1 MNTTCQDMATNEGSY
16 MNARTGK
23 KLRVPKTEK
32 KTYPQGRHRIRCGS
46 GGQSKALTKGIGYAR
61 NNALNRSKMG
71 TT

>member
-1 MNTTCQDMATNEGSY
+1 

-32 KTYPQGRHRIRCGS
+32 KTYPQGRHRIRRRET
-46 GGQSKALTKGIGYAR
+46 GGQFKGLTKGIGYAK

>member
-1 MNTTCQDMATNEGSY
+1 MNMTCQDMATNERSY

-32 KTYPQGRHRIRCGS
+32 KTYRQRQHRIRHGT
-46 GGQSKALTKGIGYAR
+46 GGQFKALTKGIGYAR